1 MRRALLPLSFAAA
14 LAAGSARAA
23 TVEVLVQT
31 PAGTPLADA
40 AVLVEPLD
48 GTLARPRARAPAAK
62 GVAIE
67 QRGREFIPWMT
78 VVQTGTSVDFP
89 NNDTIRH
96 HVYSFSEPKRFE
108 IKLYAG
114 KPGQPVVFDKPGQ
127 VDIGCNIHD
136 WMEAHVLV
144 VDTPYFARTGADGRA
159 AVTNVPAGHY
169 RVRPWYPLQKAAVA
183 PQDIE
188 IEEAP
193 VRMTLVLDARARQPK
208 PHTEDDPDRY

>member
-1 MRRALLPLSFAAA
+1 MMRAPLVLAMALSAGVAAA
-14 LAAGSARAA
+14 AP
-23 TVEVLVQT
+23 VEVLVQT
-31 PAGTPLADA
+31 PAGGPLADA
-40 AVLVEPLD
+40 AVLVEPLA
-48 GTLARPRARAPAAK
+48 GPPPRARTRAPAAK

-67 QRGREFIPWMT
+67 QRDRQFIPWMT

-89 NNDTIRH
+89 NNDTVRH

-114 KPGQPVVFDKPGQ
+114 KPGQPIVFDKPGQ

-159 AVTNVPAGHY
+159 TVVGVPAGRY
-169 RVRPWYPLQKAAVA
+169 RLRVWHPLQKAMAA
-183 PQDIE
+183 PGE
-188 IEEAP
+188 IDVGDAP
-193 VRMTLVLDARARQPK
+193 VRQTLVLDARPREPK
-208 PHTEDDPDRY
+208 PHTEDPDRY

>member
-1 MRRALLPLSFAAA
+1 MRPLA
-14 LAAGSARAA
+14 LALSAVLLAGTDGARAG

-31 PAGTPLADA
+31 PAGAALADA
-40 AVLVEPLD
+40 AVLVEPLA
-48 GTLARPRARAPAAK
+48 GAPRPRAPAAHA
-62 GVAIE
+62 AIE
-67 QRGREFIPWMT
+67 QRGREFIPWVT

-114 KPGQPVVFDKPGQ
+114 KPGQPIVFDKPGQ

-144 VDTPYFARTGADGRA
+144 VDTPWFARTGADGRA
-159 AVTNVPAGHY
+159 TIAGVPAGRY
-169 RVRPWYPLQKAAVA
+169 RVRLWHPLQKAAPA
-183 PQDIE
+183 PGE
-188 IEEAP
+188 IDVDDTAE
-193 VRMTLVLDARARQPK
+193 RLTLVLDARPRTPR
-208 PHTEDDPDRY
+208 PHVDDPDRY

>member
-1 MRRALLPLSFAAA
+1 MKRALLFAA
-14 LAAGSARAA
+14 LALAGTARAA

-31 PAGTPLADA
+31 PAGSPLADA
-40 AVLVEPLD
+40 AVLVEPVA
-48 GTLARPRARAPAAK
+48 GTPARPRARGHAS
-62 GVAIE
+62 IE

-144 VDTPYFARTGADGRA
+144 VDTPYFARTGTDGRA
-159 AVTNVPAGHY
+159 AITNVPAGRY
-169 RVRPWYPLQKAAVA
+169 RVRPWHPLQKTAAA

-188 IEEAP
+188 IDDAP
-193 VRMTLVLDARARQPK
+193 VRMTLALDARPREPK

>member
-1 MRRALLPLSFAAA
+1 VTRAPFVLAAA
-14 LAAGSARAA
+14 LLAGAAGAA
-23 TVEVLVQT
+23 PVEVLVQT
-31 PAGTPLADA
+31 PSGAGLADA
-40 AVLVEPLD
+40 AVIVEPLA
-48 GTLARPRARAPAAK
+48 GTPPRPRARAGA
-62 GVAIE
+62 AIE
-67 QRGREFIPWMT
+67 QRGREFIPWVT

-144 VDTPYFARTGADGRA
+144 VDTPWFARTGADGRA
-159 AVTNVPAGHY
+159 TVANVPPGRY
-169 RVRPWYPLQKAAVA
+169 RLRLWHPLQKAVPA
-183 PQDIE
+183 PGE
-188 IEEAP
+188 IEVGDAP
-193 VRMTLVLDARARQPK
+193 ERLILVLDARPRAPR
-208 PHTEDDPDRY
+208 PHAGDDPDRY

>member
-1 MRRALLPLSFAAA
+1 VRRALLPLLFPA
-14 LAAGSARAA
+14 LACGAP
-23 TVEVLVQT
+23 VEVLVRT

-40 AVLVEPLD
+40 AVLVEPVA
-48 GTLARPRARAPAAK
+48 GTPARARARGPAAK

-96 HVYSFSEPKRFE
+96 HVYSFSGPKRFE

-159 AVTNVPAGHY
+159 AIANVPAGRY
-169 RVRPWYPLQKAAVA
+169 RVRPWHPLQKGGVA

-188 IEEAP
+188 IDDAP
-193 VRMTLVLDARARQPK
+193 VRMTLVLDARARQAR

>member
-1 MRRALLPLSFAAA
+1 VRRALPPLLCAAA
-14 LAAGSARAA
+14 LVAGSASAA

-40 AVLVEPLD
+40 AVLVEPVA
-48 GTLARPRARAPAAK
+48 GTPPRARTRGHAS
-62 GVAIE
+62 IE

-169 RVRPWYPLQKAAVA
+169 RVRPWHPLQKVAVA

>member
-1 MRRALLPLSFAAA
+1 MTRALLPLLLAAA
-14 LAAGSARAA
+14 LALAATARAA
-23 TVEVLVQT
+23 SVEVLVRT

-40 AVLVEPLD
+40 AVLVEPVA
-48 GTLARPRARAPAAK
+48 GTPPRTRARGHAS
-62 GVAIE
+62 IE

-144 VDTPYFARTGADGRA
+144 VDTPYFARTGTDGRA
-159 AVTNVPAGHY
+159 AITNVPAGRY
-169 RVRPWYPLQKAAVA
+169 RVRPWHPLQKTAAA

-188 IEEAP
+188 IDDAP
-193 VRMTLVLDARARQPK
+193 VRMTLALDARPREPK

>member
-1 MRRALLPLSFAAA
+1 MKRTLLFAA
-14 LAAGSARAA
+14 LALSGTARAA

-40 AVLVEPLD
+40 AVLVEPVA
-48 GTLARPRARAPAAK
+48 GTPARPRTRAHA
-62 GVAIE
+62 AIE

-159 AVTNVPAGHY
+159 SITNVPAGHY
-169 RVRPWYPLQKAAVA
+169 RVRPWHPLQKTAGAVE
-183 PQDIE
+183 E
-188 IEEAP
+188 IDVAEAP
-193 VRMTLVLDARARQPK
+193 ARMTLTLDARPRQPR